1 MDEDSITQDDD
12 ILIQQKHIIS
22 GGRWNSRRVN
32 PESEVVKMRGVKR
45 LAKRRLEQNLA
56 PSSHSNK
63 NPYLKKKY
71 VEEVVLSQ
79 EKINS

>member
-1 MDEDSITQDDD
+1 
-12 ILIQQKHIIS
+12 
-22 GGRWNSRRVN
+22 
-32 PESEVVKMRGVKR
+32 MRGVKR

-56 PSSHSNK
+56 PK

-79 EKINS
+79 